1 MLEFCV
7 VQSYRT
13 AGNRQP
19 LLPFVSAEYWPC
31 GSFGAVTCTGSS
43 RILALATGA
52 PRIRLPHPPGSFID
66 ELPPLT
72 VHQSFAIGLDPPVAR
87 PQTSSSTHGPPP
99 LQLHTATALP
109 LLIPQCGHRL
119 QCGEE
124 PTLSRD
130 GPPRHDREVPGSKPG
145 GPDAKWP

>member
-7 VQSYRT
+7 VQSYRS

-19 LLPFVSAEYWPC
+19 LLPFVSAEDWRC

-52 PRIRLPHPPGSFID
+52 PRIRLPLPPGSFID
-66 ELPPLT
+66 EVPPLT
-72 VHQSFAIGLDPPVAR
+72 IHHCVAIRLDPPVAR
-87 PQTSSSTHGPPP
+87 PQDILFDPRPPHRH
-99 LQLHTATALP
+99 QHTATALP

-130 GPPRHDREVPGSKPG
+130 VPSRHDCEVPGSKPG